1 MTPKRRSILS
11 ALFFT
16 CFCVPKPLL
25 NTNNNNSNN
34 KQKKPKTKKKQKR
47 TNKANKANEK

>member
-1 MTPKRRSILS
+1 MTPKRRSILF

-34 KQKKPKTKKKQKR
+34 KQKKAK
-47 TNKANKANEK
+47 TNKQTKQTKNK

>member
-1 MTPKRRSILS
+1 MKPKRRSILS

-34 KQKKPKTKKKQKR
+34 KQKKKPKKTKKQKR
-47 TNKANKANEK
+47 TNKANKK